1 MTVWLL
7 VRVVVVW
14 RRATGAARE
23 LVQGH
28 KAKQATAQHV
38 SSNAFCRNAT
48 VDCSILLYGGRR
60 AVGTRHVWLA
70 VFSSEIRVLPWAAW
84 Y

>member
-1 MTVWLL
+1 MTVGRL
-7 VRVVVVW
+7 VKVVMVW

-38 SSNAFCRNAT
+38 SSIAFCRNAT
-48 VDCSILLYGGRR
+48 SRLQYLTVWRSAGSGHTPFLACHLL
-60 AVGTRHVWLA
+60 V
-70 VFSSEIRVLPWAAW
+70 
-84 Y
+84 